1 MTKEQAKELLPIIQ
15 AFVDGKTIQYRTS
28 PSFPRP
34 NNCDISY
41 LKEWFDLDEDK
52 CDGFSCDG
60 TIDYRIK
67 TEPKYR
73 PFKNANECFEEIKKH
88 EPFGWVK
95 NKQFGCYMCIGMVDA
110 KGVCFGSTCQ
120 YNYQEIFDKYT
131 FIDGTPF
138 GIKEDYEEE
147 NNQ

>member
-1 MTKEQAKELLPIIQ
+1 MTQEEAKELWPIVK
-15 AFVDGKTIQYRTS
+15 AYSEGKTIE
-28 PSFPRP
+28 
-34 NNCDISY
+34 Y
-41 LKEWFDLDEDK
+41 LTTGDEWVELKDP
-52 CDGFSCDG
+52 GFNYN
-60 TIDYRIK
+60 TNMYRIK
-67 TEPKYR
+67 LDPKYR
-73 PFKNANECFEEIKKH
+73 PFKDAKECFEEMKKH

-138 GIKEDYEEE
+138 GVKED
-147 NNQ
+147 